1 MNNINT
7 KTPTPLLHSAKT
19 VPTIFHVDVNSA
31 FLSWEACYRLNT
43 LGHSLDIRTIP
54 SVIGGNEETRHGI
67 VLAKSIPAKK
77 FGIKTGESL
86 NDARRKCPSLLIVP
100 PNHELYAK
108 SSEAFIRLLKSYTP
122 DVLQYS
128 IDEAFMDMSGTEGIY
143 GSLLLF
149 AHELKDKIHNTLGF
163 TVNIGIST
171 NKLLAKT
178 ASDFKKP
185 NLVHTLFPDEVPQK
199 FWPLPVSDLLFAGPS
214 SVKKLHDL
222 GITTIGELAHYDI
235 NLLRLHFGKAADT
248 LWRYANGEDTAS
260 FEGHTARNKGYG
272 NSTTTRFDVTDAGT
286 AKHVLLSLTET
297 VCRRIRADNAH
308 ISVVGVSITDKD
320 FRRVSHQRRLLSAT
334 DVTDNIYRMVCTLFD
349 ELWDNSPIRQL
360 GVHTS
365 HATETAFSQYN
376 LFDLDYYDRH
386 IKLNRA
392 IDSIR
397 DRYGNNAVKRASF
410 INSPGQHMANNIS
423 TLPKQSVL

>member
-1 MNNINT
+1 MNNINA
-7 KTPTPLLHSAKT
+7 KTATPLLHSKNKT
-19 VPTIFHVDVNSA
+19 STIFHVDVNSA

-43 LGHSLDIRTIP
+43 LGDTLDLRTIP
-54 SVIGGNEETRHGI
+54 SVIGGNEEARHGI

-77 FGIKTGESL
+77 YGIKTGESL
-86 NDARRKCPSLLIVP
+86 NDARRKCPSLLIAP
-100 PNHELYAK
+100 PNHELYQK

-128 IDEAFMDMSGTEGIY
+128 IDEAFMDMSGMEGVY

-149 AHELKDKIHNTLGF
+149 AHELKEKIRNTLGF

-185 NLVHTLFPDEVPQK
+185 DYVHTLFPDEIPVK

-214 SVKKLHDL
+214 TVKKLHDL

-235 NLLRLHFGKAADT
+235 NLLRLHFGKVADT
-248 LWRYANGEDTAS
+248 LWQYANGEDTAA
-260 FEGHTARNKGYG
+260 FEGHVARNKGYG
-272 NSTTTRFDVTDAGT
+272 NSTTTRFDITDADT
-286 AKHVLLSLTET
+286 AKHILLSLTET

-308 ISVVGVSITDKD
+308 ISVVSVSITDKD
-320 FRRVSHQRRLLSAT
+320 FKRISHQRRLLSAT
-334 DVTDNIYRMVCTLFD
+334 DVTDSIYRMVCTLFD

-365 HATETAFSQYN
+365 HATETACSQYN

-386 IKLNRA
+386 VKLNRA

-397 DRYGNNAVKRASF
+397 DRYGNNAIKRASF
-410 INSPGQHMANNIS
+410 IDNACQHMADNIS
-423 TLPKQSVL
+423 TLPKQGIL